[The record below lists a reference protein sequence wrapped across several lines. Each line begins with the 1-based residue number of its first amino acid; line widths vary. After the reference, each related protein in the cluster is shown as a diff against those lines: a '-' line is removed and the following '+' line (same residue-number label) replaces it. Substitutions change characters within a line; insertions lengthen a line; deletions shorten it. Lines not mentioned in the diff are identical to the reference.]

1 MKRKKKRKKK
11 KRKSLEK
18 NLHFRYFMVI
28 FYLIDIWKKMYVSHN
43 TGTYVKAASSSEVVL
58 KIIGKLNFLPI

>member
-1 MKRKKKRKKK
+1 
-11 KRKSLEK
+11 
-18 NLHFRYFMVI
+18 MVI

-43 TGTYVKAASSSEVVL
+43 TGTNVKVASSSEVVL